1 MLFGANVSAQE
12 NEKLTLTL
20 DQAIELALSESPSV
34 KIADITVKKTGYA
47 KQGTYASLY
56 PQINLSGSLQKTI
69 KKQVMSMMGQEFEVG
84 QEYSASAGAS
94 ANISLINAQ
103 LWKSCKLSAMDV
115 ELAVEQARSSR
126 IAMVKQVSQTF
137 YSVLFAKEAYDLY
150 KETYDNQKRNFENVE
165 KKYNAGKASEFEFL
179 RAQVNM
185 KNAEPDV
192 YSGET
197 AVTLA
202 LWQLKAVMGID
213 FNTDIDVVGSIK
225 DYSDK
230 MLLTQ
235 EDISQE
241 MLKNNSTLI
250 QLNLQAQ
257 SLEQR
262 RKQVNFGYIP
272 TLTAAFTYNYMAMGS
287 TIDMTWNPY
296 CFLSLNLNIP
306 IFDGFSK
313 RSQSRT
319 IRASQDILKLQA
331 DDTQR
336 QLLIAAKNY
345 TDYMQTALK
354 QYAAAQSTLDMAQKS
369 YSIAE
374 KMFEVGKA
382 TIIELNDAELA
393 LMQAKL
399 NISQSIYQ
407 FLDAQASLNEIIGQ
421 SEELTK

>member
-1 MLFGANVSAQE
+1 MFATNVSAQE

-56 PQINLSGSLQKTI
+56 PQINLSGSFQQTI

-84 QEYSASAGAS
+84 QEYNASAGAS
-94 ANISLINAQ
+94 ASMSLINAQ
-103 LWKSCKLSAMDV
+103 LWKTCKLSAMDV
-115 ELAVEQARSSR
+115 EIAVEQARSSR
-126 IAMVKQVSQTF
+126 IGMVKQVSQTF
-137 YSVLFAKEAYDLY
+137 YSVLFAKEAFDLY

-197 AVTLA
+197 AVNLA

-230 MLLTQ
+230 MLIV
-235 EDISQE
+235 EENISQE

-250 QLNLQAQ
+250 QLDLQAQ

-262 RKQVNFGYIP
+262 RKQVAFGYIP
-272 TLTAAFTYNYMAMGS
+272 TLTASFAYNYMAMGS
-287 TIDMTWNPY
+287 TFDMTWNPY
-296 CFLSLNLNIP
+296 CFFSLNLNIP

-319 IRASQDILKLQA
+319 IRASQDILKLQT

-345 TDYMQTALK
+345 TNYMQTALK
-354 QYAAAQSTLDMAQKS
+354 RYAAAQSTLDMAQKS

-421 SEELTK
+421 SEELNK